1 MSEDVTRL
9 RWLCENCDTVNET
22 TLEYY
27 VERSEAVGD
36 EETCYNDYCEVCA
49 RGVWDVREQPKPS
62 DEPSVEAG
70 AEVGGGEHRDLLLD
84 D

>member
-22 TLEYY
+22 TLEFY

-36 EETCYNDYCEVCA
+36 E
-49 RGVWDVREQPKPS
+49 GVWDVREQPKPS